1 MLTVLQSSR
10 AGVGTRGGLPCCLVT
25 SSGSSGA
32 ANGRA
37 GEQYYVRAPYQVRAN
52 PLRTLL
58 QATRFAVEARA
69 AAESAIRAQ
78 AAVAAA
84 VEEKAAAAAETEAVT
99 ATEAA
104 TEAAARAETEA
115 AARAAAVEQ
124 VEAGAGDAAAEAL
137 DVSAFD
143 ATDLSAKD
151 MNAKGA
157 LQLLINRY
165 G

>member
-84 VEEKAAAAAETEAVT
+84 VEEKAAAAA
-99 ATEAA
+99 AA
-104 TEAAARAETEA
+104 KAETEA